1 MRLPGSKKL
10 VAGVAA
16 VTLLSGGAGAFAA
29 TQLSSSPRQAYI
41 NDVARRLNVTPTAL
55 TSAMK
60 HAMID
65 QINAA
70 QKAGKLTA
78 AQASAAK
85 SRIESGHAVG
95 GFGGPGGPGPGF
107 ASGARR
113 SGQGRF
119 ACGGSS
125 TTTTTTS
132 TPCKGGPPGGFR
144 GHFGQFFGCGGGS
157 STTTTTSTPCKGGP
171 PGGFRGHFGR
181 FSCNGQST
189 KTTTSTST
197 TSATAKPC
205 PGGPGFGQ
213 HPGFAIGIGFG
224 PGLFGLGGSAL
235 TSYLGISAATLRSDL
250 AAGKSLAQIASA
262 ISGKSVSGLELVLR
276 AADKT
281 QLDKTVSA
289 GSMTS
294 AQEAKALSALSSQLS
309 KLVNRSFKFSGAG
322 RFHSSRKP

>member
-125 TTTTTTS
+125 T
-132 TPCKGGPPGGFR
+132 
-144 GHFGQFFGCGGGS
+144 
-157 STTTTTSTPCKGGP
+157 TTTTTSTPCKGGP

>member
-41 NDVARRLNVTPTAL
+41 NDVARRLNVTPPAL
-55 TSAMK
+55 TNAMK
-60 HAMID
+60 QAMID

-125 TTTTTTS
+125 T
-132 TPCKGGPPGGFR
+132 
-144 GHFGQFFGCGGGS
+144 
-157 STTTTTSTPCKGGP
+157 TTTTTSTPCKGGP